1 MAEIFDIKRKVC
13 CGIDVHKTFDVVA
26 IVIADD
32 YGRISFKMGHFNNF
46 PSGLREMKAF
56 LQRWGCTQVCMESSG
71 AYWIPVYDALEPI
84 TTELVVAH
92 PKYTKPRDGKKSDPR
107 DARWI
112 AKLFMCDMVSASF
125 IPPQDIRDLR
135 ALLRYRSKLVN
146 TRSSE
151 KNRARNCLTVSGI
164 KLDDVFT
171 DVLGKSSR
179 SIIDHMLDHPNE
191 PFDVAPFIKKNC
203 KHSVAEIQ
211 AAVEGSISP
220 AQAIKLRQCLKHI
233 DQLDE
238 SIEQIEEAMRQYALS
253 HAETVNLIKT
263 IPGFGSDLAALTVL
277 GEIGDDMS
285 VFADAKHLTSW
296 VGVCP
301 RPDTS
306 ANKVKR
312 SRISRAGTYLKPL
325 LVQVANA
332 LVRSKDHPEIVE
344 RYRRLKARRGHQK
357 AIIAVCRMLVV
368 AIWHVL
374 HDHVPYSAD
383 GFIQERITEHSTGM
397 TQEEALKLV
406 QRMGITIIDRRIE
419 STAAS

>member
-1 MAEIFDIKRKVC
+1 
-13 CGIDVHKTFDVVA
+13 
-26 IVIADD
+26 
-32 YGRISFKMGHFNNF
+32 
-46 PSGLREMKAF
+46 
-56 LQRWGCTQVCMESSG
+56 MESSG
-71 AYWIPVYDALEPI
+71 VYWIPVYDALEPI

-135 ALLRYRSKLVN
+135 ALLRYKAKLVN
-146 TRSSE
+146 TRSAE

-191 PFDVAPFIKKNC
+191 PFNVAPFVRKNC
-203 KHSVAEIQ
+203 KHSVEEIQ
-211 AAVEGSISP
+211 AAVENSLSP

-238 SIEQIEEAMRQYALS
+238 LIAQIEDGMRQYALS
-253 HAETVNLIKT
+253 HAEAVDLIKT
-263 IPGFGSDLAALTVL
+263 IPGFGNDLSALTVL
-277 GEIGDDMS
+277 GKIGDDMS

-296 VGVCP
+296 LGVCP

-312 SRISRAGTYLKPL
+312 SRISKAGTYLKPL
-325 LVQVANA
+325 LVQIANA

-357 AIIAVCRMLVV
+357 AIIAICRMLVV

-397 TQEEALKLV
+397 TQEEALKFV
-406 QRMGITIIDRRIE
+406 QRMGITIIDRRVE
-419 STAAS
+419 SAVSS